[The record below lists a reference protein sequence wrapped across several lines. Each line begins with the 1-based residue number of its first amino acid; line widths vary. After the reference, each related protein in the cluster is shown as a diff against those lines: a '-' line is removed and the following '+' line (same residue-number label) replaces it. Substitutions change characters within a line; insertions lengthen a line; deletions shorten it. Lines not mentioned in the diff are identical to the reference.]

1 MYFYTDLGR
10 GSGLLGVNI
19 NTGVDE
25 RSIRMSAPDDRFLSD
40 EVLQVLFVSQDNRM
54 LAYALGSR
62 E

>member
-1 MYFYTDLGR
+1 
-10 GSGLLGVNI
+10 VNI